1 MSVTNPATIAD
12 RNCATIHRE
21 LFFPAKT
28 DYPGEKEAQR
38 ACHGCPALDV
48 CLEFALTV
56 EEGVGLSGR
65 HGIYGGTT
73 PRQRAEIAR
82 RKGKA
87 A

>member
-1 MSVTNPATIAD
+1 MIDPATIED

-28 DYPGEKEAQR
+28 DTPGEREAKR

-56 EEGVGLSGR
+56 EDGIGTSGR
-65 HGIYGGTT
+65 HGIYGGMT
-73 PRQRAEIAR
+73 PKERGQLAR